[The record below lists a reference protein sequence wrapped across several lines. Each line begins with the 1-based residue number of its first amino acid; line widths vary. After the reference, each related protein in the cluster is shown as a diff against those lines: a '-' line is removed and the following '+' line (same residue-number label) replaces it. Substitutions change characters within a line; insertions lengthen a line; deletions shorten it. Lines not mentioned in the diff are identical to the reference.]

1 MLACPYSGRNTPSS
15 LPRLPEMRR
24 GDAEMEMQVVNAV
37 HSARAS
43 WMFVRLVAKR
53 LSFGS
58 AVESFEFQ

>member
-1 MLACPYSGRNTPSS
+1 
-15 LPRLPEMRR
+15 
-24 GDAEMEMQVVNAV
+24 MEMQVVNAV